1 MECVK
6 EFIKM
11 ELKNW
16 HKWEVIWLILANAI
30 ILGVSVYCGDTA
42 IGILTAV
49 TGSICVILV
58 GMGRM
63 SNYIFGTINVVLY
76 AMVAYKATYYGDVML
91 NLFYYLPTNIMG
103 WFMWKKNI
111 NKENGEVIKRKLD
124 LKMEIIIAVISV
136 VGIIV
141 YGYFLENYTND
152 KLPYIDSMSTVL
164 SIVAQFLMLKRYM
177 EQWIVWIFVDA
188 VSIFMWVMTFFNGG
202 ESVATL
208 LMWGVYFIN
217 AVVMFIKWYRES
229 IKTQETENLNCD
241 LSGNN

>member
-1 MECVK
+1 
-6 EFIKM
+6 
-11 ELKNW
+11 
-16 HKWEVIWLILANAI
+16 
-30 ILGVSVYCGDTA
+30 
-42 IGILTAV
+42 
-49 TGSICVILV
+49 
-58 GMGRM
+58 
-63 SNYIFGTINVVLY
+63 
-76 AMVAYKATYYGDVML
+76 ML

-152 KLPYIDSMSTVL
+152 KLPYLDSMSTVL

>member
-1 MECVK
+1 
-6 EFIKM
+6 
-11 ELKNW
+11 
-16 HKWEVIWLILANAI
+16 
-30 ILGVSVYCGDTA
+30 
-42 IGILTAV
+42 
-49 TGSICVILV
+49 
-58 GMGRM
+58 
-63 SNYIFGTINVVLY
+63 
-76 AMVAYKATYYGDVML
+76 ML
-91 NLFYYLPTNIMG
+91 NLFYYLPTNILG

-124 LKMEIIIAVISV
+124 LKMEIIIAVVSI
-136 VGIIV
+136 VGIVV
-141 YGYFLENYTND
+141 YGYFLGHYTND
-152 KLPYIDSMSTVL
+152 KLPYTDSMSTVL

-217 AVVMFIKWYRES
+217 AVVMFVKWYRES
-229 IKTQETENLNCD
+229 IKTQETSEINYD